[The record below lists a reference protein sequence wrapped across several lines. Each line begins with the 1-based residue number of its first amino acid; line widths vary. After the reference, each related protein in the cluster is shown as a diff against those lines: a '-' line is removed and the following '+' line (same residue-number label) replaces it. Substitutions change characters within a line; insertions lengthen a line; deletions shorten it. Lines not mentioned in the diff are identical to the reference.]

1 MSVTKILSVVP
12 VADFETS
19 TAWYERLLGRPA
31 DARPMAGLAD
41 WHVTD
46 TAWVQ
51 VYRDVDRAGN
61 TALNIAVDDLRA
73 HTAELAGRGITLG
86 EVTTTD
92 KDALLA
98 SVTDPAG
105 NTITFVEN
113 PSV

>member
-19 TAWYERLLGRPA
+19 IGWYERLVGRPA
-31 DARPMAGLAD
+31 DARPMPGLAD
-41 WHVTD
+41 WHLTD

-51 VYRDVDRAGN
+51 VYRDVDHAGS
-61 TALNIAVDDLRA
+61 TALNFAVDDLRE
-73 HTAELAGRGITLG
+73 HTTELSARGIALG

-92 KDALLA
+92 KGAKLA
-98 SVTDPAG
+98 STTDPAG
-105 NTITFVEN
+105 NTITFIEN

>member
-1 MSVTKILSVVP
+1 MSVTKVLSVVP

-19 TAWYERLLGRPA
+19 IAWYERLLGRPA
-31 DARPMAGLAD
+31 DARPMPGLAD
-41 WHVTD
+41 WHLTD

-51 VYRDVDRAGN
+51 VYRDPDHAGS
-61 TALNIAVDDLRA
+61 TALNFAVDELSA
-73 HTAELAGRGITLG
+73 HTTELAARGITLG

-92 KDALLA
+92 KNAKLA

-105 NTITFVEN
+105 NTITVIEN